1 MAYVTPRD
9 VLHRSNILLTSARD
23 IQGSALS
30 VVPSVTAAAEYL
42 MFYQLYEMN
51 HAALQ
56 PARLYADAVRLF
68 YSNPLNPVSHTPW
81 GRSIAA
87 GAELFERPTR
97 RYGKPQFGLA
107 KTVVDWT
114 SVAVT

>member
-1 MAYVTPRD
+1 MY
-9 VLHRSNILLTSARD
+9 
-23 IQGSALS
+23 
-30 VVPSVTAAAEYL
+30 
-42 MFYQLYEMN
+42 YQLYEMN

-87 GAELFERPTR
+87 GAELFERTTR

-107 KTVVDWT
+107 KTVVDWK
-114 SVAVT
+114 SVAVTEKTIWS